1 MQAKAELRDFLRKP
15 SAFDRRDEAEEA
27 PGVSNGEIKRRAN
40 MKVRGLICGTLLLGA
55 GAMLATTAAT
65 AVAFAAEG
73 PFHVE
78 HTWRIGGEGGW
89 DYVAIDPQSDLLYI
103 TRGDHVQVINRKS
116 GEQVADITGLHGTHG
131 VVFAKGGNGY
141 ISDGGGNQVVVFDR
155 KTFKAIRTIPAG
167 TNPDGIL
174 YEPATRT
181 VWAFNGRSHNVTV
194 IDTKSDKVLAT
205 LDLPGKPEFPVA
217 DGTGNI
223 YDNIEDKSEIV
234 HIDARSRK
242 LLATWP
248 IAPGES
254 PSGLA
259 IDRAHGIL
267 FSVCDNRK
275 MAIVSTKTGK
285 VIATPTIG
293 DGPDAAGFSS
303 NGGYAFSSNG
313 ESGTLTLVQENP
325 PQNFTVVQNLPT
337 EKGARTM
344 TLSPDGSTA
353 YLVTAK
359 FGPRLAG
366 QANQTHSRRPMI
378 PGSFTVIVAGK

>member
-1 MQAKAELRDFLRKP
+1 
-15 SAFDRRDEAEEA
+15 
-27 PGVSNGEIKRRAN
+27 
-40 MKVRGLICGTLLLGA
+40 MKMRGLIWGSLLLAAGTLL
-55 GAMLATTAAT
+55 ATTMT
-65 AVAFAAEG
+65 STMAFAAEG

-78 HTWRIGGEGGW
+78 HTWQVGGEGGW
-89 DYVAIDPQSDLLYI
+89 DYIAVDPQTNLLYI
-103 TRGDHVQVINRKS
+103 TRGDHVQVIDRETGK
-116 GEQVADITGLHGTHG
+116 QVADITGLHGTHG

-141 ISDGGGNQVVVFDR
+141 ISDGRGNQVAVFDR
-155 KTFKAIRTIPAG
+155 KTYKVIRTIPAG

-174 YEPATRT
+174 YEPVTRT

-194 IDTKSDKVLAT
+194 IDTKDDKVLTT

-217 DGTGNI
+217 DGKGNI

-242 LLATWP
+242 VLATWP
-248 IAPGES
+248 VAPGES

-267 FSVCDNRK
+267 FSVCDNQK
-275 MAIVSTKTGK
+275 MAIMSTATGK
-285 VIATPTIG
+285 VIATSTIG
-293 DGPDAAGFSS
+293 DGPDAARFSP
-303 NGGYAFSSNG
+303 NDGYAFSSNG
-313 ESGTLTLVQENP
+313 ESGTLTVVHENSP
-325 PQNFTVVQNLPT
+325 RQFAVVQNLRT

-359 FGPRLAG
+359 FGERPAAAQG
-366 QANQTHSRRPMI
+366 QSHSRPPMI
-378 PGSFTVIVAGK
+378 PGSFTVIVVGK

>member
-1 MQAKAELRDFLRKP
+1 MARCVFAEGVQGFFGGERKGGAKMKLRK
-15 SAFDRRDEAEEA
+15 
-27 PGVSNGEIKRRAN
+27 
-40 MKVRGLICGTLLLGA
+40 LICRSLLLAA
-55 GAMLATTAAT
+55 GAMLATTVAT
-65 AVAFAAEG
+65 TMAFAAEG

-78 HTWRIGGEGGW
+78 HTWKIGGEGGW
-89 DYVAIDPQSDLLYI
+89 DYIAVDSQTNLLYI
-103 TRGDHVQVINRKS
+103 TRGDHVQVINRQTGK
-116 GEQVADITGLHGTHG
+116 QVADITGLHHTHG

-141 ISDGGGNQVVVFDR
+141 ISDGGGNQVAVFDR
-155 KTFKAIRTIPAG
+155 KTYKVIRMIPAG
-167 TNPDGIL
+167 TNPDGIV
-174 YEPATRT
+174 YEPVTRT

-194 IDTKSDKVLAT
+194 IDTKDDKVLAT
-205 LDLPGKPEFPVA
+205 LELPGKPEFPVA
-217 DGTGNI
+217 DGKGNV

-234 HIDARSRK
+234 HIDARTRK

-248 IAPGES
+248 VAPGES

-259 IDRAHGIL
+259 IDQANGIL
-267 FSVCDNRK
+267 FSVCDNQK

-293 DGPDAAGFSS
+293 DGPDAARFSAEACA
-303 NGGYAFSSNG
+303 GLGCVVGYAFSSNG
-313 ESGTLTLVQENP
+313 ESGTLTVVREGGLRTH
-325 PQNFTVVQNLPT
+325 FTAVQNLPT

-366 QANQTHSRRPMI
+366 SANQARSRPPMI
-378 PGSFTVIVAGK
+378 PGSFSVIVVGK